1 MDNSDTIQTLF
12 VEVLLPLNL
21 KNLFTYRVPIEL
33 NEEIIVGKRVSVPF
47 GKKKI
52 LAGLIFSIHE
62 KPPKDYEAKYL
73 IDVIDNDTIVDQN
86 QLGLWNW
93 MSSYYMSSLGLVYNA
108 AMPAG
113 LKLEGESKM
122 VLNPDFNP
130 DDTTL
135 DTKETILTEA
145 IRSAKEI
152 SITQATSYLKSRS
165 IHKYV
170 KSLYLKGAILLK
182 DDLQKNYTAKTTT
195 YIKINE
201 EIASEDQLNDIFNQ
215 LEKRA
220 KAQLKTLMTFIA
232 HFGIKSECEKTKL
245 AKHDVTNAS
254 INALID
260 KGIFIQ
266 EKREKSR
273 LQFSLKEN
281 PIEELN
287 DTQNQALIE
296 IKSGFNEKKPVLLH
310 GITGSG
316 KTHIYSHLIKEVL
329 DKKQQILYLLPE
341 IALTS
346 QLITRLQEYFGK
358 KLLVSHSK
366 FTNNERVEIYQAIAS
381 GESYL
386 IVGTRSAIFQPL
398 KHLGLII
405 LDEEHESSFKQHEP
419 APRFN
424 ARDTAL
430 YIAHKRQVPIILG
443 SATPAIESTFN
454 AQHSKYRLVSL
465 TKRHNHSKLPK
476 IEVVDMKL
484 QKKQKRIRG
493 IFSDTLIEAITD
505 AKKEGKQTIL
515 FQNKKGYVPVLECN
529 VCAWTPK
536 CQNCDISLTY
546 YKYQENLRCHYCGF
560 KQEVVNQCVTCGNKG
575 IELIGYG
582 TERIEDELSLYL
594 PDLSIR
600 RMDYN
605 TTRLKNA
612 HTKIINE
619 FASGKIDVLIG
630 TQMVAKGLDFEN
642 VTTVGILNAD
652 HIINFPDFRSNERA
666 YSLITQ
672 VAGRAGRKKD
682 LGKVYLQT
690 SMPDHPIIQKI
701 LDHDYVGMYEN
712 DLNEREKF
720 NYPPFYRLIQITIKH
735 KDALEL
741 YKLGGI
747 AKNKL
752 STYFGASLLGPE
764 KPYVGKIRNWY
775 ILNFVLKIPNQGGP
789 IKAQKSKLLQAIH
802 QLEKTKEFNKARV
815 IIDVD
820 PL

>member
-273 LQFSLKEN
+273 LQFSLEEN

-287 DTQNQALIE
+287 DAQNQALIE

-316 KTHIYSHLIKEVL
+316 KTHIYSYLIKEVL
-329 DKKQQILYLLPE
+329 DKRQQILYLLPE

-405 LDEEHESSFKQHEP
+405 VDEEHESSFKQHEP

-430 YIAHKRQVPIILG
+430 FIAHKRQVPIILG

-720 NYPPFYRLIQITIKH
+720 NYPPFYRLIQITIKQ

-802 QLEKTKEFNKARV
+802 QLEKIKEFNKARV

>member
-1 MDNSDTIQTLF
+1 MDNSDNIQTLF

-182 DDLQKNYTAKTTT
+182 DDLQKNYSAKTTT

-287 DTQNQALIE
+287 DAQNQALIE

-405 LDEEHESSFKQHEP
+405 VDEEHESSFKQHEP

-465 TKRHNHSKLPK
+465 IKRHNHSKLPK

>member
-1 MDNSDTIQTLF
+1 LDNSDTIQTLF

-86 QLGLWNW
+86 QLELWNW
-93 MSSYYMSSLGLVYNA
+93 MSNYYMSSLGLVYNA

-135 DTKETILTEA
+135 DTKETILIEA

-201 EIASEDQLNDIFNQ
+201 EIANEDQLNDIFNQ

-287 DTQNQALIE
+287 DAQNQALIE

-405 LDEEHESSFKQHEP
+405 VDEEHESSFKQHEP

-484 QKKQKRIRG
+484 QKKQKRNRG

-701 LDHDYVGMYEN
+701 LDHDYGGMYEN

>member
-135 DTKETILTEA
+135 DTKETILIEA

-195 YIKINE
+195 YIKIND
-201 EIASEDQLNDIFNQ
+201 EIASEDQLNDIFNH

-287 DTQNQALIE
+287 DAQNQALIE

-405 LDEEHESSFKQHEP
+405 VDEEHESSFKQHEP

-493 IFSDTLIEAITD
+493 IFSDTLIEAIAD

>member
-135 DTKETILTEA
+135 DTKETILIEA

-287 DTQNQALIE
+287 DAQNQALIE

-405 LDEEHESSFKQHEP
+405 VDEEHESSFKQHEP

-582 TERIEDELSLYL
+582 TERIEDELSLYF

>member
-1 MDNSDTIQTLF
+1 MDNSNTIQTLF

-86 QLGLWNW
+86 QLELWNW
-93 MSSYYMSSLGLVYNA
+93 MSNYYMSSLGLVYNA

-130 DDTTL
+130 DNTTL
-135 DTKETILTEA
+135 DTKETILIEA

-195 YIKINE
+195 YIKIND
-201 EIASEDQLNDIFNQ
+201 EIASEDQLNDIFNH

-287 DTQNQALIE
+287 DAQNQALIE
-296 IKSGFNEKKPVLLH
+296 TKSGFNEKKPVLLH

-386 IVGTRSAIFQPL
+386 IVGTRSSIFQPL

-405 LDEEHESSFKQHEP
+405 VDEEHESSFKQHEP

-493 IFSDTLIEAITD
+493 IFSDTLIEAIAD

-752 STYFGASLLGPE
+752 STYFGSSLLGPE

>member
-287 DTQNQALIE
+287 DAQNQALIE

-329 DKKQQILYLLPE
+329 DKRQQILYLLPE

-789 IKAQKSKLLQAIH
+789 IKVQKSKLLQAIH

>member
-135 DTKETILTEA
+135 DTKETILIEA

-201 EIASEDQLNDIFNQ
+201 EIANEDQLNDIFNQ

-287 DTQNQALIE
+287 DAQNQALIE

-329 DKKQQILYLLPE
+329 NKKQQILYLLPE

-405 LDEEHESSFKQHEP
+405 VDEEHESSFKQHEP

-430 YIAHKRQVPIILG
+430 YLAHKRQVPIILG

-493 IFSDTLIEAITD
+493 IFSDTLIEAIAD

-560 KQEVVNQCVTCGNKG
+560 KQEVVNQCLTCGNKG

-752 STYFGASLLGPE
+752 STYFGSSLLGPE

>member
-1 MDNSDTIQTLF
+1 MDNSDTIHTLF

-33 NEEIIVGKRVSVPF
+33 NEEIIIGKRVSVPF

-52 LAGLIFSIHE
+52 LAGLLFSIHE
-62 KPPKDYEAKYL
+62 KPPKDYEAKYI
-73 IDVIDNDTIVDQN
+73 IDVIDNEAIVDQN
-86 QLGLWNW
+86 QLKLWNW
-93 MSSYYMSSLGLVYNA
+93 ISNYYMSSLGLVYNA
-108 AMPAG
+108 AMPSG

-122 VLNPDFNP
+122 ELNPDFNP
-130 DDTTL
+130 NNTTL
-135 DTKETILTEA
+135 DTKETILIEA

-182 DDLQKNYTAKTTT
+182 DDLQKNYTAKTIT

-232 HFGIKSECEKTKL
+232 HFGIKNECEKTKF
-245 AKHDVTNAS
+245 AKYDVTNAS

-273 LQFSLKEN
+273 LQFYLKEN

-287 DTQNQALIE
+287 DDQNQALIE

-398 KHLGLII
+398 KNLGLMII
-405 LDEEHESSFKQHEP
+405 DEEHESSFKQHEP
-419 APRFN
+419 GPRFN

-430 YIAHKRQVPIILG
+430 YIAHNRQVPVILG

-454 AQHSKYRLVSL
+454 AQNSKYKLVSL
-465 TKRHNHSKLPK
+465 TKRHNHSRLPK

-493 IFSDTLIEAITD
+493 IFSDTLIEAVADT
-505 AKKEGKQTIL
+505 KKEGKQTIL

-701 LDHDYVGMYEN
+701 LDHDYIGMYEN

-747 AKNKL
+747 TKNKL
-752 STYFGASLLGPE
+752 STYFGSSLLGPE

-775 ILNFVLKIPNQGGP
+775 ILNFVLKITNQGGP

-802 QLEKTKEFNKARV
+802 QLEKTKEFNKARI

>member
-1 MDNSDTIQTLF
+1 LDNSDTIQTLF

-287 DTQNQALIE
+287 DAQNQALIE

-329 DKKQQILYLLPE
+329 DKRQQILYLLPE

-802 QLEKTKEFNKARV
+802 QLEKIKEFNKARV

>member
-1 MDNSDTIQTLF
+1 LDNSDTIQTLF

-135 DTKETILTEA
+135 DTKETILIEA

-201 EIASEDQLNDIFNQ
+201 EIANEDQLNDIFNQ

-287 DTQNQALIE
+287 DAQNQALIE

-329 DKKQQILYLLPE
+329 DKRQQILYLLPE

-405 LDEEHESSFKQHEP
+405 VDEEHESSFKQHDP

-493 IFSDTLIEAITD
+493 IFSDTLIEAIAD
-505 AKKEGKQTIL
+505 AKKEGKLTIL

-652 HIINFPDFRSNERA
+652 HVINFPDFRSNERA

-720 NYPPFYRLIQITIKH
+720 NYPPFYRLIQIAIKH

-752 STYFGASLLGPE
+752 STYFGSSLLGPE

>member
-1 MDNSDTIQTLF
+1 MDNSDTIHTLF

-33 NEEIIVGKRVSVPF
+33 NEEIIIGKRVSVPF

-52 LAGLIFSIHE
+52 LAGLLFSIHE
-62 KPPKDYEAKYL
+62 KPPKDYEAKYI
-73 IDVIDNDTIVDQN
+73 IDVIDNEAIVDQN
-86 QLGLWNW
+86 QLKLWNW
-93 MSSYYMSSLGLVYNA
+93 ISNYYMSSLGLVYNA
-108 AMPAG
+108 AMPSG

-122 VLNPDFNP
+122 ELNPDFNP
-130 DDTTL
+130 NNTTL
-135 DTKETILTEA
+135 DTKETILIEA

-152 SITQATSYLKSRS
+152 SITQATSYLKSKS

-182 DDLQKNYTAKTTT
+182 DDLQKNYTVKTIT

-201 EIASEDQLNDIFNQ
+201 EIASEDQLNDIFNK

-232 HFGIKSECEKTKL
+232 HFGIKNECEKTKF
-245 AKHDVTNAS
+245 AKYDVTNAS

-273 LQFSLKEN
+273 LQFYLKEN

-287 DTQNQALIE
+287 DDQNQALIE

-398 KHLGLII
+398 KNLGLMII
-405 LDEEHESSFKQHEP
+405 DEEHESSFKQHEP
-419 APRFN
+419 GPRFN

-430 YIAHKRQVPIILG
+430 YMAHNRKVPVILG

-454 AQHSKYRLVSL
+454 AQHSKYKLVSL
-465 TKRHNHSKLPK
+465 TKRHNHSRLPK

-493 IFSDTLIEAITD
+493 IFSDTLVEAIADT
-505 AKKEGKQTIL
+505 KKEGKQTIL

-594 PDLSIR
+594 PDISIR

-642 VTTVGILNAD
+642 VKTVGILNAD

-701 LDHDYVGMYEN
+701 LDHNYIGMYEN

-747 AKNKL
+747 TKNKL
-752 STYFGASLLGPE
+752 STYFGSSLLGPE

-775 ILNFVLKIPNQGGP
+775 ILNFVLKITNQGGP

-802 QLEKTKEFNKARV
+802 QLEKTKEFNKARI

>member
-135 DTKETILTEA
+135 DTKETILIEA

-287 DTQNQALIE
+287 DAQNQALIE

-405 LDEEHESSFKQHEP
+405 VDEEHESSFKQHEP

-493 IFSDTLIEAITD
+493 IFSDTLIEAIAD

>member
-135 DTKETILTEA
+135 DTKETILIEA

-201 EIASEDQLNDIFNQ
+201 EIANEDQLNDIFNQ

-287 DTQNQALIE
+287 DAQNQALIE

-405 LDEEHESSFKQHEP
+405 VDEEHESSFKQHEP

-493 IFSDTLIEAITD
+493 IFSDTLIEAIAD

>member
-1 MDNSDTIQTLF
+1 MDNSNTIQTLF

-86 QLGLWNW
+86 QLELWNW
-93 MSSYYMSSLGLVYNA
+93 MSNYYMSSLGIVYNA

-130 DDTTL
+130 DNTTL
-135 DTKETILTEA
+135 DTKETILIEA

-195 YIKINE
+195 YIKIND
-201 EIASEDQLNDIFNQ
+201 EIASEDQLNDIFNH

-287 DTQNQALIE
+287 DAQNQALIE
-296 IKSGFNEKKPVLLH
+296 TKSGFNEKKPVLLH

-405 LDEEHESSFKQHEP
+405 VDEEHESSFKQHEP

-493 IFSDTLIEAITD
+493 IFSDTLIEAIAD

-752 STYFGASLLGPE
+752 STYFGSSLLGPE

>member
-1 MDNSDTIQTLF
+1 MDNSNTIQTLF

-86 QLGLWNW
+86 QLELWNW
-93 MSSYYMSSLGLVYNA
+93 MSNYYMSSLGLVYNA

-130 DDTTL
+130 DNTTL
-135 DTKETILTEA
+135 DTKETILIEA

-182 DDLQKNYTAKTTT
+182 DNLQKNYTAKTTT
-195 YIKINE
+195 YIKIND

-220 KAQLKTLMTFIA
+220 KTQLKTLMTFIA

-287 DTQNQALIE
+287 DAQNQALIE

-405 LDEEHESSFKQHEP
+405 VDEEHESSFKQHEP

-493 IFSDTLIEAITD
+493 IFSDTLIEAIAD

-752 STYFGASLLGPE
+752 STYFGSSLLGPE

>member
-86 QLGLWNW
+86 QLELWNW
-93 MSSYYMSSLGLVYNA
+93 MSNYYMSSLGLVYNA

-135 DTKETILTEA
+135 DTKETILIEA

-287 DTQNQALIE
+287 DAQNQALIE

-405 LDEEHESSFKQHEP
+405 VDEEHESSFKQHEP

>member
-135 DTKETILTEA
+135 DTKETILIEA

-201 EIASEDQLNDIFNQ
+201 EIANEDQLNDIFNQ

-287 DTQNQALIE
+287 DAQNQALIE

-405 LDEEHESSFKQHEP
+405 VDEEHESSFKQHEP

>member
-135 DTKETILTEA
+135 DTKETILIEA

-273 LQFSLKEN
+273 LQFSLEEN

-287 DTQNQALIE
+287 DAQNQALIE

-316 KTHIYSHLIKEVL
+316 KTHIYSYLIKEVL
-329 DKKQQILYLLPE
+329 DKRQQILYLLPE

-405 LDEEHESSFKQHEP
+405 VDEEHESSFKQHEP

>member
-135 DTKETILTEA
+135 DTKETILIEA

-287 DTQNQALIE
+287 DAQNQALIE

-316 KTHIYSHLIKEVL
+316 KTHIYSYLIKEVL
-329 DKKQQILYLLPE
+329 DKRQQILYLLPE

-405 LDEEHESSFKQHEP
+405 VDEEHESSFKQHEP

-430 YIAHKRQVPIILG
+430 FIAHKRQVPIILG

>member
-1 MDNSDTIQTLF
+1 LDNSDTIQTLF

-86 QLGLWNW
+86 QLELWNW
-93 MSSYYMSSLGLVYNA
+93 MSNYYMSSLGLVYNA

-135 DTKETILTEA
+135 DTKETILIEA

-287 DTQNQALIE
+287 DAQNQALIE
-296 IKSGFNEKKPVLLH
+296 IKSGLNEKKPVLLH

-405 LDEEHESSFKQHEP
+405 VDEEHESSFKQHEP

-484 QKKQKRIRG
+484 QKKQKRNRG

-701 LDHDYVGMYEN
+701 LDHDYGGMYEN

>member
-135 DTKETILTEA
+135 DTKETILIEA

-201 EIASEDQLNDIFNQ
+201 EIASEDQLNDIFNH

-287 DTQNQALIE
+287 DAQNQALIE
-296 IKSGFNEKKPVLLH
+296 IKSGFNEKKTVLLH

-329 DKKQQILYLLPE
+329 DKRQQILYLLPE

-405 LDEEHESSFKQHEP
+405 VDEEHESSFKQHEP

-493 IFSDTLIEAITD
+493 IFSDTLIEAIAD

-701 LDHDYVGMYEN
+701 LDYDYVGMYEN

-752 STYFGASLLGPE
+752 STYFGTSLLGPE

>member
-1 MDNSDTIQTLF
+1 
-12 VEVLLPLNL
+12 
-21 KNLFTYRVPIEL
+21 
-33 NEEIIVGKRVSVPF
+33 
-47 GKKKI
+47 
-52 LAGLIFSIHE
+52 
-62 KPPKDYEAKYL
+62 
-73 IDVIDNDTIVDQN
+73 
-86 QLGLWNW
+86 
-93 MSSYYMSSLGLVYNA
+93 
-108 AMPAG
+108 
-113 LKLEGESKM
+113 
-122 VLNPDFNP
+122 
-130 DDTTL
+130 
-135 DTKETILTEA
+135 
-145 IRSAKEI
+145 
-152 SITQATSYLKSRS
+152 
-165 IHKYV
+165 
-170 KSLYLKGAILLK
+170 
-182 DDLQKNYTAKTTT
+182 
-195 YIKINE
+195 
-201 EIASEDQLNDIFNQ
+201 
-215 LEKRA
+215 
-220 KAQLKTLMTFIA
+220 
-232 HFGIKSECEKTKL
+232 
-245 AKHDVTNAS
+245 
-254 INALID
+254 
-260 KGIFIQ
+260 
-266 EKREKSR
+266 
-273 LQFSLKEN
+273 
-281 PIEELN
+281 
-287 DTQNQALIE
+287 
-296 IKSGFNEKKPVLLH
+296 
-310 GITGSG
+310 
-316 KTHIYSHLIKEVL
+316 
-329 DKKQQILYLLPE
+329 
-341 IALTS
+341 
-346 QLITRLQEYFGK
+346 
-358 KLLVSHSK
+358 
-366 FTNNERVEIYQAIAS
+366 
-381 GESYL
+381 
-386 IVGTRSAIFQPL
+386 
-398 KHLGLII
+398 
-405 LDEEHESSFKQHEP
+405 
-419 APRFN
+419 
-424 ARDTAL
+424 
-430 YIAHKRQVPIILG
+430 
-443 SATPAIESTFN
+443 
-454 AQHSKYRLVSL
+454 
-465 TKRHNHSKLPK
+465 
-476 IEVVDMKL
+476 MKL

-720 NYPPFYRLIQITIKH
+720 NYPPFYRLIQITIKQ

-802 QLEKTKEFNKARV
+802 QLEKIKEFNKARV

>member
-201 EIASEDQLNDIFNQ
+201 EIANEDQLNDIFNQ

-287 DTQNQALIE
+287 DAQNQALIE

-405 LDEEHESSFKQHEP
+405 VDEEHESSFKQHEP

-484 QKKQKRIRG
+484 QKKQKRNRG

>member
-1 MDNSDTIQTLF
+1 MDNSDNIQTLF

-86 QLGLWNW
+86 QLELWNW

-135 DTKETILTEA
+135 DTKETILIEA

-201 EIASEDQLNDIFNQ
+201 EIANEDQLNDIFNQ

-287 DTQNQALIE
+287 DAQNQALIE

-405 LDEEHESSFKQHEP
+405 VDEEHESSFKQHEP

-465 TKRHNHSKLPK
+465 TKRHNHSKLPN

-493 IFSDTLIEAITD
+493 IFSDTLIEAIAD

-752 STYFGASLLGPE
+752 STYFGSSLLGPE

>member
-287 DTQNQALIE
+287 DAQNQALIE

-381 GESYL
+381 GESHL

-405 LDEEHESSFKQHEP
+405 VDEEHESSFKQHEP

-505 AKKEGKQTIL
+505 A
-515 FQNKKGYVPVLECN
+515 
-529 VCAWTPK
+529 
-536 CQNCDISLTY
+536 
-546 YKYQENLRCHYCGF
+546 
-560 KQEVVNQCVTCGNKG
+560 
-575 IELIGYG
+575 
-582 TERIEDELSLYL
+582 
-594 PDLSIR
+594 
-600 RMDYN
+600 
-605 TTRLKNA
+605 
-612 HTKIINE
+612 
-619 FASGKIDVLIG
+619 
-630 TQMVAKGLDFEN
+630 
-642 VTTVGILNAD
+642 
-652 HIINFPDFRSNERA
+652 
-666 YSLITQ
+666 
-672 VAGRAGRKKD
+672 
-682 LGKVYLQT
+682 
-690 SMPDHPIIQKI
+690 
-701 LDHDYVGMYEN
+701 
-712 DLNEREKF
+712 
-720 NYPPFYRLIQITIKH
+720 
-735 KDALEL
+735 
-741 YKLGGI
+741 
-747 AKNKL
+747 
-752 STYFGASLLGPE
+752 
-764 KPYVGKIRNWY
+764 
-775 ILNFVLKIPNQGGP
+775 
-789 IKAQKSKLLQAIH
+789 
-802 QLEKTKEFNKARV
+802 
-815 IIDVD
+815 
-820 PL
+820 